1 MSSLGLSICVSD
13 YDTENI
19 KQALSRSENGKLDFW
34 SLISGLF
41 TILPTG
47 SFESILVNVFKVG
60 WRKAIILPHLQKQ
73 LERAGFHLKLNNV
86 AVEDAKE
93 QLQIYCE
100 LGNVTFGDI
109 YKLFFSYEGESQEP
123 YFESVIRPMFR
134 TLDETVSNDMRLNL
148 LANIVNSCRDGL
160 CRLLEEMVKSEYGI
174 DLSLDKLYAG
184 IVNQGEGA
192 VIL

>member
-1 MSSLGLSICVSD
+1 MSSLGLSICVSG

-19 KQALSRSENGKLDFW
+19 KQSLSRSENGKLDFW

-86 AVEDAKE
+86 IVDN
-93 QLQIYCE
+93 LPSC
-100 LGNVTFGDI
+100 
-109 YKLFFSYEGESQEP
+109 
-123 YFESVIRPMFR
+123 FR
-134 TLDETVSNDMRLNL
+134 
-148 LANIVNSCRDGL
+148 
-160 CRLLEEMVKSEYGI
+160 
-174 DLSLDKLYAG
+174 
-184 IVNQGEGA
+184 
-192 VIL
+192 